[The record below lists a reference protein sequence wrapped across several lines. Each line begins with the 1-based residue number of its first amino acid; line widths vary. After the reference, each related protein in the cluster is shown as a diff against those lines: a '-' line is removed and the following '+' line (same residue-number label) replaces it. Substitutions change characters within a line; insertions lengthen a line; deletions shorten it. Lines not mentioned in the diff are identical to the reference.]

1 MSKLHNPYGR
11 RPGGGITLPEYY
23 RPTPGCSSNNF
34 FPPNELLPKG
44 EMRICFTGSTPWPPT
59 LEQSGT
65 SIVLE
70 LGNGTPF
77 PRRLFFDFGNGCVKN
92 IIQLGILP
100 AMVRDIF
107 ISHLH
112 VDHYADL
119 PYFMP
124 FRAWSGGWKNG
135 LRIFGPSGDR
145 PETGTQYMV
154 DKMHEMM
161 TWHLENFDHCPI
173 GAGYD
178 TEVVEFDYKDEGG
191 VVLEE
196 PGLKVTHWA
205 RSHVKNGASAYRVDW
220 EEAGLSFVWTGDG
233 RPDESTIKFAKGCDI
248 FVTEGQADVP
258 QLFNYKYGTPTEVLQ
273 FTIDT
278 YHTPYYA
285 AGYLM
290 NEIQPRAGVICHYT
304 ENPEGESIQE
314 IRAHWDGL
322 FMWGG
327 PDVKVIN
334 VTKDRIWERMA
345 LRPETP
351 AMQPPDPRT
360 LPVEA
365 LPGGELPDFVQMPK
379 PRLPREEQQDA
390 FLRERELDPKLYT
403 PEDVQRPLT
412 QHYDEEFF
420 RVDIQALI
428 DARDGK

>member
-1 MSKLHNPYGR
+1 MNEIHNPYGK

-34 FPPNELLPKG
+34 FPPNELLPEG

-59 LEQSGT
+59 LQQSGT

-100 AMVRDIF
+100 PLVRDIF

-124 FRAWSGGWKNG
+124 FRAWGGGWRNG
-135 LRIFGPSGDR
+135 LRIFGPTGDR

-191 VVLEE
+191 IVLEE

-327 PDVKVIN
+327 PDIKVIN

-360 LPVEA
+360 LPIEA
-365 LPGGELPDFVQMPK
+365 LPGGKLPDFLQMPK
-379 PRLPREEQQDA
+379 PRRPREEQQDA
-390 FLRERELDPKLYT
+390 FLRERELDPTLYT

-420 RVDIQALI
+420 RIDIQALI

>member
-1 MSKLHNPYGR
+1 MSQPRNPYGQ
-11 RPGGGITLPEYY
+11 RPGGGITLPEYF
-23 RPTPGCSSNNF
+23 RPTPGCTSNNF

-44 EMRICFTGSTPWPPT
+44 EMRICFPGSTPWPPT
-59 LEQSGT
+59 MVQSGT
-65 SIVLE
+65 CIVLE

-77 PRRLFFDFGNGCVKN
+77 PRRLFFDFGNGCVRN

-100 AMVRDIF
+100 PMVRDIF

-124 FRAWSGGWKNG
+124 FRAWSGGWRNG

-205 RSHVKNGASAYRVDW
+205 RSHVKSGASAYRVDW

-233 RPDESTIKFAKGCDI
+233 RPDESTIEFAKGCDI
-248 FVTEGQADVP
+248 FVTEGQADLP
-258 QLFNYKYGTPTEVLQ
+258 QLLNYKYGTPKEVLE
-273 FTIDT
+273 FTLDT

-304 ENPEGESIQE
+304 EESAGEAIAE

-322 FMWGG
+322 FLFGG
-327 PDVKVIN
+327 PDTKVIN

-345 LRPETP
+345 LRPEMP

-360 LPVEA
+360 IPF
-365 LPGGELPDFVQMPK
+365 PDGEMPDYIQIPK

-390 FLRERELDPKLYT
+390 FLRERELDPALYM
-403 PEDVQRPLT
+403 PEDVLRPLT
-412 QHYDEEFF
+412 QHYDEETF
-420 RVDIQALI
+420 RFDLQALI
-428 DARDGK
+428 AARDHTD

>member
-1 MSKLHNPYGR
+1 MSQPRNPYGQ

-34 FPPNELLPKG
+34 FPPNELLPEG

-59 LEQSGT
+59 LQQSGT

-100 AMVRDIF
+100 PMVRDIF

-124 FRAWSGGWKNG
+124 FRAWGGGWRNG
-135 LRIFGPSGDR
+135 LRIFGPTGDR

-173 GAGYD
+173 GEGYN

-191 VVLEE
+191 VILEE

-248 FVTEGQADVP
+248 FVTEGQADTP
-258 QLFNYKYGTPTEVLQ
+258 QLLNYKYGTPKEVLE
-273 FTIDT
+273 FTLDT

-290 NEIQPRAGVICHYT
+290 NEIQPRAGMICHYT
-304 ENPEGESIQE
+304 ESPEGEAIQE

-327 PDVKVIN
+327 PDIKVVN

-351 AMQPPDPRT
+351 AMQPPNPAT
-360 LPVEA
+360 LPVERFPDGK
-365 LPGGELPDFVQMPK
+365 LPEYVQMPK

-390 FLRERELDPKLYT
+390 FLRERELEPSIYM
-403 PEDVQRPLT
+403 PEDVIRPLT
-412 QHYDEEFF
+412 QHYDEETF

-428 DARDGK
+428 DAREGR

>member
-1 MSKLHNPYGR
+1 MSHPQNPYGR
-11 RPGGGITLPEYY
+11 RPGGGITLPEYF
-23 RPTPGCSSNNF
+23 RPTPGCTSNNF

-59 LEQSGT
+59 LKQSGT

-100 AMVRDIF
+100 PMVRDIF

-124 FRAWSGGWKNG
+124 FRAWGGGWREG
-135 LRIFGPSGDR
+135 LRIFGPTGDR

-191 VVLEE
+191 VILDE
-196 PGLKVTHWA
+196 PGLKVRHWA
-205 RSHVKNGASAYRVDW
+205 RSHVKSGASAYRVDW

-233 RPDESTIKFAKGCDI
+233 RPDESTIEFAKGCDV
-248 FVTEGQADVP
+248 FVTEGQADLP
-258 QLFNYKYGTPTEVLQ
+258 QLLNYKYGTPKEVLE
-273 FTIDT
+273 FTLDT

-290 NEIQPRAGVICHYT
+290 NEIQPRVGMICHYT
-304 ENPEGESIQE
+304 EEPEGEGIAE

-322 FMWGG
+322 FLWGG
-327 PDVKVIN
+327 PDIKVVN

-351 AMQPPDPRT
+351 AMQPPNPNT
-360 LPVEA
+360 LPVERFPDGK
-365 LPGGELPDFVQMPK
+365 LPEYVQMPK

-390 FLRERELDPKLYT
+390 FLRDRELDPALYY
-403 PEDVQRPLT
+403 PPDVQRPLT
-412 QHYDEEFF
+412 QHYDEDTF

-428 DARDGK
+428 DAREGR